1 MGNEPT
7 PLGLDISLG
16 RNLTASDVVCILNDL
31 IQTSRRP
38 VCLLGGSGSE
48 LISSAV
54 KEWLL
59 DKYVD
64 THHIGLGNPWHNAY
78 CECADSML
86 RASYL
91 DKLMFGSMT
100 EAHRHCTMAEGLQ
113 YLQAAR
119 MIGRHES

>member
-64 THHIGLGNPWHNAY
+64 THHIGLGSPWHNGY

-91 DKLMFGSMT
+91 DKLMFGSDDQGT
-100 EAHRHCTMAEGLQ
+100 SSLYDG
-113 YLQAAR
+113 
-119 MIGRHES
+119 GRTTIPSGRTYDWPA